1 LQNRSFQVGISA
13 AGTGTLNQQNLV
25 TLYNASF
32 TSGVGSAAP
41 AQASTGACSTGS
53 YWDLGVRG
61 DTGPTNHTGGM
72 LTPMWSVISSGS
84 GYPGNNSNAA
94 PPVVHQFC
102 NGSRVPPECSAAN
115 GCGGPKGFGVP
126 PGISDAVTPN
136 PVFSLNP
143 SATVD
148 EGNNWINVSWGPLAL
163 TNPSV
168 LGPPP
173 SGATGGNYGGGPALA
188 NYNLTAAIDSIP
200 GAQPH
205 PSTDFYGNARPEPNE
220 GNPSRFDPGAIEFG
234 SSPPVVIVSATLTP
248 TTWSPTATRGCSF
261 FVCPVQV
268 FTLTNTGNVPLTGI
282 TSAILTTPGTATEFS
297 IVAFLTTC
305 GPGAGQLVHVTTLA
319 PGATCVVTGRF
330 APPAGDTASP
340 PAKTRTLSITDLAG
354 TQTSSLSGT
363 AN

>member
-1 LQNRSFQVGISA
+1 
-13 AGTGTLNQQNLV
+13 
-25 TLYNASF
+25 
-32 TSGVGSAAP
+32 
-41 AQASTGACSTGS
+41 
-53 YWDLGVRG
+53 
-61 DTGPTNHTGGM
+61 
-72 LTPMWSVISSGS
+72 
-84 GYPGNNSNAA
+84 
-94 PPVVHQFC
+94 
-102 NGSRVPPECSAAN
+102 
-115 GCGGPKGFGVP
+115 
-126 PGISDAVTPN
+126 VTPN

-148 EGNNWINVSWGPLAL
+148 EGNNWINVSWGPLSL

-168 LGPPP
+168 QP
-173 SGATGGNYGGGPALA
+173 TGGNYGGGPALA
-188 NYNLTAAIDSIP
+188 NYNLTATIDTIP
-200 GAQPH
+200 AAQAH
-205 PSTDFYGNARPEPNE
+205 PATDFFGNARPEPGE
-220 GNPSRFDPGAIEFG
+220 TGAGAHFDPGAIEFG

-248 TTWSPTATRGCSF
+248 TTWSPTAARGCSF